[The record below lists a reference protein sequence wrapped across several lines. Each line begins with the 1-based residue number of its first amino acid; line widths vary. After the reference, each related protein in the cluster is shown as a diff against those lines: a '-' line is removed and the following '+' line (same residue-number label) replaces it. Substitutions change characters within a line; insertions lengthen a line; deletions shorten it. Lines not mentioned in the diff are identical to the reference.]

1 MKTLCHKMD
10 ITSDAHFS
18 SHLIIKSTIG
28 NKADAATALTS
39 STVSMRALDINGN
52 DNCNI
57 FSMIS

>member
-1 MKTLCHKMD
+1 MN

-18 SHLIIKSTIG
+18 SHLIIESTIG

-39 STVSMRALDINGN
+39 STVSLRALDIYGK

-57 FSMIS
+57 FSIIS